1 MTSSRWGWGISL
13 NKGAAMEL
21 HKAGFKAMGSR
32 CELQLYGPKKRA
44 QAIAGK
50 AVALVRE
57 LEKKYSRYRDD
68 SVTSRINKAAG
79 SGEFIEVDE
88 ETAGLLDFAEVLYQ
102 QSDGLFDITSG
113 ILRQAW
119 DFKSN
124 RRPDA
129 QLLAQLL
136 PRVGWP
142 RVEWQSPWIRLP
154 DVGMELDFGGYVK
167 EYTADK
173 VADLCRD
180 LGINHGLVNLGGDIH
195 LLGPHPD
202 GSPWQVG
209 IQNPRRTNGAIASIS
224 LTEGAI
230 ATSGDY
236 ERYMI
241 IDGVRYCHLLNP
253 YSGASLQ
260 PRFASASVIG
270 ARCLIAGA
278 FSTIALLKS
287 PAEPEWLAEQ
297 GLPYLLIDTQLR
309 LHGTLEAMNPSIHR
323 PHTQQAHA
331 TL

>member
-1 MTSSRWGWGISL
+1 
-13 NKGAAMEL
+13 MEL

-32 CELQLYGPKKRA
+32 CELQLYAQKTHA
-44 QAIAGK
+44 QAVAGE
-50 AVALVRE
+50 AIALVRE

-68 SVTSRINKAAG
+68 SVTSRINGAAG
-79 SGEFIEVDE
+79 SGEFVEVDE
-88 ETAGLLDFAEVLYQ
+88 ETAGLLDFAGVMYQ

-124 RRPDA
+124 RHPDER
-129 QLLAQLL
+129 LLAALL

-154 DVGMELDFGGYVK
+154 EAGMELDFGGYVK

-173 VADLCRD
+173 VADLCRG

-202 GSPWQVG
+202 GTPWQVG
-209 IQNPRRTNGAIASIS
+209 IQNPRRATGAIATIA

-253 YSGASLQ
+253 HSGASLQ
-260 PRFASASVIG
+260 PGYASASVIG

-287 PAEPEWLAEQ
+287 RAEPDWLAEQ

-309 LHGTLEAMNPSIHR
+309 LSGTLEATSPSIHR
-323 PHTQQAHA
+323 PHTQHA
-331 TL
+331 YAPL